1 MEEKKKGRPVAP
13 CKGCEERRAG
23 CHSVCEKYI
32 TYKKENDEYRKNIT
46 SERLNYLYGKSI
58 WTDEQRKRIMKG
70 IKRKRG

>member
-32 TYKKENDEYRKNIT
+32 TYC
-46 SERLNYLYGKSI
+46 
-58 WTDEQRKRIMKG
+58 
-70 IKRKRG
+70 